1 MEWVEPLAFS
11 VDIASLWKKKLFSC
25 LIKSPIEE
33 MTYNMIAIKSK
44 LRYKNIYSSK
54 NINQIR
60 RRLNLLE

>member
-11 VDIASLWKKKLFSC
+11 VDITSFVKKKLFSW

-44 LRYKNIYSSK
+44 LRYKNIYSLK